1 MTITQDQYKFDEF
14 VKKDS
19 QAKLTNLYRVVLAT
33 IGGIPLSLGMKLRS
47 SMYSLIFANWG
58 SNIQI
63 QHNVEFNRTYW
74 IEIGSGVYIRSGA
87 NIAADGLN
95 SWIKIGNKSR
105 LERGVDI
112 RVHDEGL
119 IVIGDRT
126 NIGPYTC
133 LSGRNIV
140 IGNDCLIASHTGI
153 YANNHIYSDPN
164 RKIKEQGR
172 SYQGIVIEDDCWL
185 GSGVRV
191 VDGVRIGKGSVI
203 GAGAVVTKDIPPY
216 SIAVGVPA
224 KVISQRMKSD

>member
-1 MTITQDQYKFDEF
+1 MSVTQDKYKFDEL

-19 QAKLTNLYRVVLAT
+19 KAKLTNVYRVVLAA
-33 IGGIPLSLGMKLRS
+33 IAGIPLSLGMKLRS
-47 SMYSLIFANWG
+47 SIYSVIFANWG
-58 SNIQI
+58 SNIQVE
-63 QHNVEFNRTYW
+63 QNVEFNRTYW

-95 SWIKIGNKSR
+95 SWIKIGDKCR

-133 LSGRNIV
+133 LSGRNIT

-153 YANNHIYSDPN
+153 YANNHIYSDPS

-185 GSGVRV
+185 G
-191 VDGVRIGKGSVI
+191 
-203 GAGAVVTKDIPPY
+203 
-216 SIAVGVPA
+216 
-224 KVISQRMKSD
+224 